1 MQQTILSP
9 LDVAESNIENFRQNK
24 LRYVERDL
32 RDLCGV
38 PVETTRLILRARG
51 IEKWIAN
58 RRDFI
63 HLKNELKDSIRE
75 VNERIPQL
83 HGLDRQRAVGQMEG
97 MMFAR
102 AAIRSICHSS
112 RFRPETE

>member
-1 MQQTILSP
+1 MISSLQVDQL
-9 LDVAESNIENFRQNK
+9 NIEHFRQNK

-32 RDLCGV
+32 HELFGV
-38 PVETTRLILRARG
+38 PPQQTRLVLRARG

-63 HLKNELKDSIRE
+63 HLKNDLKALIRE
-75 VNERIPQL
+75 LNERIPEL
-83 HGLDRQRAVGQMEG
+83 RGADRQRAVGRMEG

-112 RFRPETE
+112 RFRPDTE